1 MGRSR
6 KNALQVYLSDDE
18 LALMND
24 RIKELGYKSK
34 SEFIRKAAIQ
44 CVLFNVNT
52 DGIISELLQTRN
64 EIHKI
69 GVNINQIACKVNTT
83 GRLFKNEMEELQE
96 GQKKI
101 WLTLTQTLSTLR

>member
-24 RIKELGYKSK
+24 RMKELGYKSK

-52 DGIISELLQTRN
+52 DGIIAELLETKK

-69 GVNINQIACKVNTT
+69 GVNINQIASKVNSTDM
-83 GRLFKNEMEELQE
+83 LYKKELLELQE

-101 WLTLTQTLSTLR
+101 WLTLTQTLSTLL